1 MIRTFKD
8 SNKINVL
15 LTILFM
21 AGIAV
26 SAYVLYRLPNNLLL
40 PYGYES
46 VFSTT
51 YVVVGLSFLVGVVAI
66 TQALRYKKE
75 LIVYRDRV
83 TELSQSEMDTS
94 DSNKSTIS
102 VESLKAALRTAKGEK
117 DILQN
122 GLQSICK
129 QLDAGQGA
137 AYLIQQE
144 NDLRFA
150 ELKSGYALSVS
161 ESTITRYNF
170 GEGLIGQAASNG
182 QLLYVDEVPEG
193 YIKIISGLGSASPR
207 YLLIVPVKNQGT
219 VLGVLEIASF
229 SPFSADQRKFVEQGA
244 QLVAEKIAGSKQ

>member
-8 SNKINVL
+8 SSKINLL
-15 LTILFM
+15 LTILFIV
-21 AGIAV
+21 GIVV
-26 SAYVLYRLPNNLLL
+26 SAYVLYRLPNNLMV

-46 VFSTT
+46 AFTT
-51 YVVVGLSFLVGVVAI
+51 AYLVVGLSFLIGVVAV
-66 TQALRYKKE
+66 TQAMRYKKE
-75 LIVYRDRV
+75 LIVYRDRIS
-83 TELSQSEMDTS
+83 ELGKSEMDAS
-94 DSNKSTIS
+94 DSTKSTIS
-102 VESLKAALRTAKGEK
+102 VESVKAALRTAKGEK

-137 AYLIQQE
+137 AYQVQQE

-150 ELKSGYALSVS
+150 ELKSGYALSIS

-182 QLLYVDEVPEG
+182 QLLYLDEVPEG

-207 YLLIVPVKNQGT
+207 YLLIAPVKNQDT

-244 QLVAEKIAGSKQ
+244 QLVADKLSTK

>member
-8 SNKINVL
+8 SSKINLL

-21 AGIAV
+21 VGIAA
-26 SAYVLYRLPNNLLL
+26 SAYILYRLPNNLML
-40 PYGYES
+40 PYGHES
-46 VFSTT
+46 VFNTT
-51 YVVVGLSFLVGVVAI
+51 YLVVGLSFLIGVVAV
-66 TQALRYKKE
+66 TQAMRYKKE

-83 TELSQSEMDTS
+83 TEMSQTDLDAS

-102 VESLKAALRTAKGEK
+102 VESVKVALRTAKGEK

-137 AYLIQQE
+137 AYLVQQE
-144 NDLRFA
+144 NDTRFA
-150 ELKSGYALSVS
+150 ELKTGYALSMS
-161 ESTITRYNF
+161 ESTTTRYNF

-182 QLLYVDEVPEG
+182 QLLYLDEVPEG
-193 YIKIISGLGSASPR
+193 YIKIVSGLGSASPR
-207 YLLIVPVKNQGT
+207 YLLVAPVKNQDT

-229 SPFSADQRKFVEQGA
+229 TPFSADQRKFLEQGA
-244 QLVAEKIAGSKQ
+244 QLVADKLSTK

>member
-8 SNKINVL
+8 SSKINL
-15 LTILFM
+15 ILTILFTV
-21 AGIAV
+21 GVAV
-26 SAYVLYRLPNNLLL
+26 SAYVLYRLPNNLML

-46 VFSTT
+46 VFNTT
-51 YVVVGLSFLVGVVAI
+51 YLVVGLSFLIGVVAV
-66 TQALRYKKE
+66 TQAMRYKKE

-83 TELSQSEMDTS
+83 TEMSQSDMDGS

-102 VESLKAALRTAKGEK
+102 VESVRAALRTTKGEK

-144 NDLRFA
+144 NDTRFA
-150 ELKSGYALSVS
+150 ELKTGYALSIS
-161 ESTITRYNF
+161 ESTTTRYNF

-182 QLLYVDEVPEG
+182 QLLYLDEVPEG

-207 YLLIVPVKNQGT
+207 YLLIAPVKNQDT

-244 QLVAEKIAGSKQ
+244 QLVADKLSTK